1 MNQINRMNFFEMHG
15 INEIPSMRLNGN
27 ISINEQNTNI
37 KSFKDTFGEMISEM
51 NEVTNKPEQVAA
63 AAMQGKAD
71 IHEVMSAIAQSE
83 LTVQAATTITGKIL
97 QTYEKIMQIQI

>member
-1 MNQINRMNFFEMHG
+1 MNKINKMNFFEMHG
-15 INEIPSMRLNGN
+15 INEMPMMRLNGN
-27 ISINEQNTNI
+27 ISINSNDTNI
-37 KSFKDTFGEMISEM
+37 KSFKDTFGEMISQM
-51 NEVTNKPEQVAA
+51 NEITNKPEQVAA

-83 LTVQAATTITGKIL
+83 LTVQAATTVTGKIL

>member
-1 MNQINRMNFFEMHG
+1 MNQINRVNFFEMHG
-15 INEIPSMRLNGN
+15 INEMPSMRLNGN
-27 ISINEQNTNI
+27 ISIDSNDANV
-37 KSFKDTFGEMISEM
+37 KSFKDTFGEMISQM
-51 NEVTNKPEQVAA
+51 NEITNKPEQVAA

-83 LTVQAATTITGKIL
+83 LTVQAATTVTGKIL

>member
-1 MNQINRMNFFEMHG
+1 MNRINRVDFFQMNNIDPIH
-15 INEIPSMRLNGN
+15 LNGN
-27 ISINEQNTNI
+27 ISINTENNDV
-37 KSFKDTFGEMISEM
+37 KSFKQVVGEMMGEI
-51 NEVTNKPEQVAA
+51 NEITNKPEQMAN

-71 IHEVMSAIAQSE
+71 IHDVMSAIAQSE

>member
-1 MNQINRMNFFEMHG
+1 MNQINRVNFFEMHG
-15 INEIPSMRLNGN
+15 IDKMSEMRLNGN
-27 ISINEQNTNI
+27 ISIDSQEKNI
-37 KSFKDTFGEMISEM
+37 KSFKDTFGEMISQM

>member
-1 MNQINRMNFFEMHG
+1 MSSKISFNEDEMNV
-15 INEIPSMRLNGN
+15 
-27 ISINEQNTNI
+27 
-37 KSFKDTFGEMISEM
+37 KSFKDVVSDMMSEI
-51 NEVTNKPEQVAA
+51 NEVTNKPDELVH

-71 IHEVMSAIAQSE
+71 IHDVMSAVAQSE

>member
-1 MNQINRMNFFEMHG
+1 MHG
-15 INEIPSMRLNGN
+15 IEGMQPMRLNGN
-27 ISINEQNTNI
+27 ISLNSDDTNV
-37 KSFKDTFGEMISEM
+37 KSFKDTFGEMISQI
-51 NEVTNKPEQVAA
+51 NEVTKKPEELTQ

>member
-1 MNQINRMNFFEMHG
+1 MNKLNQVNFFQMKKLEPMNMSSKISFNEDEM
-15 INEIPSMRLNGN
+15 NV
-27 ISINEQNTNI
+27 
-37 KSFKDTFGEMISEM
+37 KSFKDVVSDMMSEI
-51 NEVTNKPEQVAA
+51 NEVTNKPDELVH

-71 IHEVMSAIAQSE
+71 IHDVMSAVAQSE